1 MGAIMQYLGE
11 IGETADGAPFSA
23 YYNEDMANLDV
34 EIGIPVAK
42 PVAGKGAI
50 KANKI
55 LTGKGVSCIY
65 KGPYSQVGPVYQSMM
80 AWINQKGLIPNG
92 ICYEFYFNSP
102 LEVPEKE
109 LLTKIVFLLK

>member
-1 MGAIMQYLGE
+1 M
-11 IGETADGAPFSA
+11 PFSA

-34 EIGIPVAK
+34 EIGITAEK
-42 PVAGKGAI
+42 PVSGNGVI
-50 KANKI
+50 KQGKI
-55 LTGKGVSCIY
+55 LAGKGVSCIY

-80 AWINQKGLIPNG
+80 TWINQKGLISNG
-92 ICYEFYFNSP
+92 ICYEFYYNSP